1 MNDMLSERPKPRV
14 GEAVNTPLSNKER
27 LKKQVSIRIAFTK
40 GLIYYEKDIR
50 ALKDKSTANKV
61 DPENNS
67 PLTSAE
73 AEKLAEYNT
82 CRNAIHRLDKA
93 GVDGK
98 QSIESSYNGK
108 SFTSHEGIPV
118 EGLIRTLEEQIE
130 IREVSLSGLHEEKQD
145 KVTQEIIELKQILKT
160 LDDNSISFEL
170 ARSREGLD
178 NPDFWKARMEAEAL
192 FRSEDPLRK
201 SENQNDEERMKE
213 DYVNAEKALERRREL
228 VMPSETAKPELTDQ
242 ADQPADATT
251 PHLTQPLEKGQV
263 EPETQSPV
271 QPSISSDVSP
281 TESPLP
287 LEDIDSS
294 YFEQPQF
301 VTERFLEDDLH
312 KPVAKLSELEEARR
326 NKKEGKLYAH
336 QKVVDQMDTV
346 EKLLTDPQIQQLL
359 PIKDNETPD
368 VYQKRLS
375 VNLMARLRFH
385 GKFEEKNDP
394 LYLFLKDNLK
404 DASGNPV
411 PTGHWDEVLMG
422 AEALNALSIKAG
434 NDAKQKEYDQRM
446 FDFHQRAE
454 RRRTAY
460 GVDLGS
466 DHQAATAALMEDHYL
481 KVGEEGKV
489 NKERAA
495 EVDLVAFELVGQ
507 VLMDV
512 GDVNN
517 PALGKKPDG
526 MPYTYAEVLHS
537 LVSSVSQ
544 LAEEELQLKS
554 QGQILSPEKQQQR
567 DQLNQKLLHLRE
579 DFYLQTTDVLEKRH
593 QQNPYTDQT
602 SFGYLAFE
610 RLYGTGPGSL
620 DLNSKTSTQAAQ
632 TLIDYY
638 RGANPDYFPP
648 NPTEVQQSRID
659 RIERRFN
666 LLTSTSPDV
675 IQLALKGADLMK
687 RRIEAL
693 PPKPTLEKV
702 PQRIYGKTFVD
713 KGTYRGPVYEEEEV
727 SVAPSKPA
735 PTVTESVTGPGQ
747 EEELPATPIAGE
759 GKEPSKKEGEG
770 QLPEKVTTPP
780 ITEVPP
786 LEETEALVE
795 EAEAPQQIS
804 LKPELK
810 EGSSLKDKIYRV
822 GANSLQELLK
832 ELREYNLLTV
842 KELRERF
849 NQLVSKSELLD
860 DEATEI
866 VLIKDVL
873 SLIPEEKE
881 GKLEIKLREAM
892 ENDFKEL
899 LKILSGYE
907 VQTTDQLREKLNDL
921 KSIYEDLFDNE
932 KDNYYWLQHLLEEI
946 DTLEGTRREY
956 QEEAVARLEESIIGQ
971 TLTPEQTE
979 AVKAVEAAIE
989 QSGEELAAE
998 DFLKEMEEKNLA
1010 LADRELLTKYNIKT
1024 KHQLYRRLHE
1034 LASAEDV
1041 NYLLGNLEEFNN
1053 LDRIRLTLFGEEEST
1068 AEVAIEEFK
1077 AAEAATE
1084 ELSELKSNKARE
1096 ALIRARLAI
1105 DEFLSVFR
1113 LGEKK
1118 LVKQELQKKQSIRQ
1132 KAIKA
1137 WEKIKG
1143 KFGREQQ
1150 REIEH
1155 ALVEVNWDEF
1165 MNLMRDRNSILAEQ
1179 LSEEYKITNES
1190 ELNQRLQELRSRK
1203 GKLRRFFI
1211 TEIIHDNYNESLE
1224 LDDLGEVE
1232 ETLRFYRITQNDQLT
1247 GTAERNLAEL
1257 YFAVRYKS
1265 DFDRLRK
1272 FYPI

>member
-1 MNDMLSERPKPRV
+1 MTDASRTTEAGVLNQANVKGARTFDERGQIIQPETNRSSVLEIFNRRYTAYDQAMQTLAKTSNLNEDQMLQLFRYETTKQGKDEVLDKKKGVIMHKIKDPNSGQEFTSRDGIAMEGMISYLESQIPQ
-14 GEAVNTPLSNKER
+14 EAN
-27 LKKQVSIRIAFTK
+27 
-40 GLIYYEKDIR
+40 
-50 ALKDKSTANKV
+50 
-61 DPENNS
+61 
-67 PLTSAE
+67 E
-73 AEKLAEYNT
+73 AEKSKLQTDIDILNANLKLFTAAHANSLKDPRYFEARKAFEAQAYFQFRLKHNIQGNDLSDWQMAERILGERMELTLPKAKKKTPEAISSEVQEDIQKAKSLAELT
-82 CRNAIHRLDKA
+82 
-93 GVDGK
+93 GPTP
-98 QSIESSYNGK
+98 S
-108 SFTSHEGIPV
+108 
-118 EGLIRTLEEQIE
+118 
-130 IREVSLSGLHEEKQD
+130 
-145 KVTQEIIELKQILKT
+145 TQ
-160 LDDNSISFEL
+160 
-170 ARSREGLD
+170 
-178 NPDFWKARMEAEAL
+178 
-192 FRSEDPLRK
+192 
-201 SENQNDEERMKE
+201 
-213 DYVNAEKALERRREL
+213 
-228 VMPSETAKPELTDQ
+228 
-242 ADQPADATT
+242 
-251 PHLTQPLEKGQV
+251 
-263 EPETQSPV
+263 
-271 QPSISSDVSP
+271 
-281 TESPLP
+281 P

-434 NDAKQKEYDQRM
+434 TDAKQKEYDQRM

-747 EEELPATPIAGE
+747 EEEGGPSATSLA
-759 GKEPSKKEGEG
+759 KEGEFPPAAPVPG
-770 QLPEKVTTPP
+770 EEKPEPP
-780 ITEVPP
+780 KPAPPEPTIVPP
-786 LEETEALVE
+786 ELALELNIGIAADPTRI
-795 EAEAPQQIS
+795 QQ
-804 LKPELK
+804 
-810 EGSSLKDKIYRV
+810 
-822 GANSLQELLK
+822 
-832 ELREYNLLTV
+832 
-842 KELRERF
+842 
-849 NQLVSKSELLD
+849 
-860 DEATEI
+860 EI
-866 VLIKDVL
+866 GGLMQHD
-873 SLIPEEKE
+873 
-881 GKLEIKLREAM
+881 RA
-892 ENDFKEL
+892 
-899 LKILSGYE
+899 
-907 VQTTDQLREKLNDL
+907 REK
-921 KSIYEDLFDNE
+921 
-932 KDNYYWLQHLLEEI
+932 
-946 DTLEGTRREY
+946 
-956 QEEAVARLEESIIGQ
+956 
-971 TLTPEQTE
+971 P
-979 AVKAVEAAIE
+979 
-989 QSGEELAAE
+989 
-998 DFLKEMEEKNLA
+998 
-1010 LADRELLTKYNIKT
+1010 
-1024 KHQLYRRLHE
+1024 
-1034 LASAEDV
+1034 
-1041 NYLLGNLEEFNN
+1041 
-1053 LDRIRLTLFGEEEST
+1053 
-1068 AEVAIEEFK
+1068 
-1077 AAEAATE
+1077 
-1084 ELSELKSNKARE
+1084 
-1096 ALIRARLAI
+1096 
-1105 DEFLSVFR
+1105 
-1113 LGEKK
+1113 
-1118 LVKQELQKKQSIRQ
+1118 
-1132 KAIKA
+1132 
-1137 WEKIKG
+1137 
-1143 KFGREQQ
+1143 
-1150 REIEH
+1150 
-1155 ALVEVNWDEF
+1155 
-1165 MNLMRDRNSILAEQ
+1165 
-1179 LSEEYKITNES
+1179 
-1190 ELNQRLQELRSRK
+1190 
-1203 GKLRRFFI
+1203 
-1211 TEIIHDNYNESLE
+1211 
-1224 LDDLGEVE
+1224 
-1232 ETLRFYRITQNDQLT
+1232 
-1247 GTAERNLAEL
+1247 
-1257 YFAVRYKS
+1257 
-1265 DFDRLRK
+1265 
-1272 FYPI
+1272 